1 MEVFPDQGSNLCL
14 LHWQMDSL
22 PICMEFLRWQHCSDW
37 AQIVRCQRWKM
48 EADVAGEE
56 QWEERNGSC
65 IFTSDDIAQDV
76 LPPLQCTHEW
86 VLNAMLMKSEWAPQI
101 MLLSVSWFGYCSLV
115 VQDTVIVG
123 GWSMWDL
130 SVHFSFA
137 TSSESVI
144 ISEQKVIRNHFP
156 SCGC

>member
-76 LPPLQCTHEW
+76 LPPLQCTHECLMQCW
-86 VLNAMLMKSEWAPQI
+86 WNPNELRRSCCCQFPGLDIVL
-101 MLLSVSWFGYCSLV
+101 LLCRILSLWEAGV
-115 VQDTVIVG
+115 CG
-123 GWSMWDL
+123 
-130 SVHFSFA
+130 
-137 TSSESVI
+137 
-144 ISEQKVIRNHFP
+144 ISLYIFLLQLPLNLWLFQNKKL
-156 SCGC
+156 